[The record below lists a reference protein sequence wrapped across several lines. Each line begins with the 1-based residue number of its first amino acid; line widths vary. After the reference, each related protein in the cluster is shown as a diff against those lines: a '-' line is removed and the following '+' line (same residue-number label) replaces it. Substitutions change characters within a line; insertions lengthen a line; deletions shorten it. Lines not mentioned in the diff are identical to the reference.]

1 MREGGEVSRF
11 SVENYLSDSAG
22 KFRGWGESF
31 SVSFFPGIDKV
42 WIRGG
47 RQYQGFQSSFFCLTV
62 PRKFVGKP
70 FTVSLLSGAE
80 EVWIGEGGGSIKI
93 FRRNFSV
100 SQCPK
105 F

>member
-1 MREGGEVSRF
+1 MDEREGGEVSRF

-47 RQYQGFQSSFFCLTV
+47 A
-62 PRKFVGKP
+62 
-70 FTVSLLSGAE
+70 VS
-80 EVWIGEGGGSIKI
+80 
-93 FRRNFSV
+93 RFSV
-100 SQCPK
+100 QIFLSHSAERIRK
-105 F
+105 

>member
-1 MREGGEVSRF
+1 MRERGGGEVSRY

-47 RQYQGFQSSFFCLTV
+47 
-62 PRKFVGKP
+62 
-70 FTVSLLSGAE
+70 
-80 EVWIGEGGGSIKI
+80 GGSIKV
-93 FRRNFSV
+93 FSPVFFV
-100 SQCPK
+100 SRCRGTS
-105 F
+105 